1 MISKRTVLIIG
12 AGASDHLGYPVGSQL
27 INQIVS
33 LPGTEI
39 FKNIYNEE
47 VIKNFQFRLKRYGSY
62 SIDDFLE
69 NNREFIEMGK
79 SFIAYC
85 LKKYEDEDKLFPPYN
100 SGWYQYL
107 FNKMLPSSD
116 EQFENNKI
124 TIITFNYDRS
134 LEAYL
139 HNTIM
144 HRFNQSEADSL
155 NILRKIGIIHPH
167 GMLGGYPEIPYSQC
181 WKKDKELNEED
192 TQLLEKI
199 TNSIKIIHEISE
211 VEDTFCSNEFEIA
224 HKALQ
229 KTEKIYFLGFGFH
242 EDNIRRFR
250 FFSEDNLEGKEVYS
264 TSKGFREPIEKT
276 ELLSRTSKYGLKEN
290 FINHSGVDC
299 DYFFKRVGNFE

>member
-1 MISKRTVLIIG
+1 MISKRTVLVLG
-12 AGASDHLGYPVGSQL
+12 AGASNHLGYPIGSEL
-27 INQIVS
+27 INKIVS

-39 FKNIYNEE
+39 FKKIHDEE
-47 VIKNFQFRLKRYGSY
+47 IIKNFQYRLKRYGSY
-62 SIDDFLE
+62 SIDEFLE
-69 NNREFIEMGK
+69 TNREFIKIGK

-85 LKKYEDEDKLFPPYN
+85 LKKHEDEDKLFPPNN

-144 HRFNQSEADSL
+144 HRFNLSEADSL

-167 GMLGGYPEIPYSQC
+167 GMLGGYPEIPYSQFL
-181 WKKDKELNEED
+181 KTDNELSEED
-192 TQLLEKI
+192 AKLLEKM
-199 TNSIKIIHEISE
+199 TNVIKIIHEISE
-211 VEDTFCSNEFEIA
+211 AKDTFCSNEFEIA

-264 TSKGFREPIEKT
+264 TSQGFREPFERT
-276 ELLSRTSKYGLKEN
+276 ELLSRTSKYGLKEK
-290 FINHSGVDC
+290 FINHSGATC
-299 DYFFKRVGNFE
+299 DTFFKRIGNFE

>member
-1 MISKRTVLIIG
+1 M
-12 AGASDHLGYPVGSQL
+12 
-27 INQIVS
+27 
-33 LPGTEI
+33 
-39 FKNIYNEE
+39 
-47 VIKNFQFRLKRYGSY
+47 
-62 SIDDFLE
+62 E
-69 NNREFIEMGK
+69 NNREFIEIGK

-85 LKKYEDEDKLFPPYN
+85 LKKYEDEDKLFPPHN

-144 HRFNQSEADSL
+144 HRFNLSEADSL

-211 VEDTFCSNEFEIA
+211 AEDTFCSNEFEIA

-264 TSKGFREPIEKT
+264 TCQGFQEPFERT

-290 FINHSGVDC
+290 FIHHSFVLC
-299 DYFFKRVGNFE
+299 CW